1 MAASTVEPAPG
12 DSSAASSTPALA
24 GDGGRL
30 PSDWQA
36 RLRARLLPAPDHSS
50 EADDDARAGQTP
62 EQGGAAPGSLQP
74 LTADAPRAMV
84 PRLRAAAA
92 LVPIVLR
99 PDRPTVLLTVRSRY
113 LRQHAGQ
120 VSFPGGALES
130 GDLDAAA
137 AAVRET
143 EEEVGIP
150 AAFIEP
156 IGYLPDHIVA
166 SGFRLTPVVAL
177 LRPGFTVTPDRSE
190 VEEVFELPLAFA
202 LASANYRLR
211 RQIVRGSEREFWELC
226 YGARTIWGATARVLV
241 SLQQRLS
248 GAGV

>member
-1 MAASTVEPAPG
+1 MVASTVEPAAG
-12 DSSAASSTPALA
+12 DSSADSSTPMLP
-24 GDGGRL
+24 GDGERL

-36 RLRARLLPAPDHSS
+36 RLRARLLAAPDHSIEVECVPRASPPTAATESPPSPAVGAPS
-50 EADDDARAGQTP
+50 EAT
-62 EQGGAAPGSLQP
+62 
-74 LTADAPRAMV
+74 
-84 PRLRAAAA
+84 RLRAAAA

-99 PDRPTVLLTVRSRY
+99 PDRPTLLLTVRSRH

-143 EEEVGIP
+143 EEEVGILP
-150 AAFIEP
+150 RFIEP
-156 IGYLPDHIVA
+156 IGFLPDHIVGT
-166 SGFRLTPVVAL
+166 GFRLTPVVAL
-177 LRPGFTVTPDRSE
+177 LRAGFTLAPDRSE

-202 LASANYRLR
+202 LESGNYRLR
-211 RQIVRGSEREFWELC
+211 RQTLHGTEREFWELC

-248 GAGV
+248 GAGA